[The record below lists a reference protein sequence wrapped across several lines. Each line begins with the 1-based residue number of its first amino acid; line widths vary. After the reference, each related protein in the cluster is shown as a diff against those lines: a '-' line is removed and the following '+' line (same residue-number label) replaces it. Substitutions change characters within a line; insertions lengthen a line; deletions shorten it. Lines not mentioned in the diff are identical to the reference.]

1 MDLYV
6 KTIACVLIGVVLCL
20 CLNGKGKEISLVLA
34 LLICVTVIG
43 AGFSYLSTVLSFF
56 GRLQQLIGLDND
68 LLRILLKAVG
78 VAIMGEIAG
87 LICADA
93 GQASL
98 GKAVQLLTSAV
109 ILWISLP
116 LYTQILSLIE
126 ELLTGI

>member
-6 KTIACVLIGVVLCL
+6 KAIVFVLIGVVLCL
-20 CLNGKGKEISLVLA
+20 CLYGKGKEISLLLA
-34 LLICVTVIG
+34 LLICVLVVG
-43 AGFSYLSTVLSFF
+43 AGLSYLSSVLSFF

-68 LLRILLKAVG
+68 LLNILLKAVG
-78 VAIMGEIAG
+78 VGIMGQVAE
-87 LICADA
+87 LICNDA

-98 GKAVQLLTSAV
+98 GKAVQLLTCAV

-126 ELLTGI
+126 ELLTGV

>member
-6 KTIACVLIGVVLCL
+6 KAIACALIGVVLCL
-20 CLNGKGKEISLVLA
+20 CLYGKGKEISLLLA
-34 LLICVTVIG
+34 MLICVMVIG
-43 AGFSYLSTVLSFF
+43 VGFSYLSSVFSFF
-56 GRLQQLIGLDND
+56 GKLQQLIGLDND
-68 LLRILLKAVG
+68 LLNILLKAVG
-78 VAIMGEIAG
+78 VAVMGEVAVLVCG
-87 LICADA
+87 DA

-116 LYTQILSLIE
+116 LYTQILTLIE